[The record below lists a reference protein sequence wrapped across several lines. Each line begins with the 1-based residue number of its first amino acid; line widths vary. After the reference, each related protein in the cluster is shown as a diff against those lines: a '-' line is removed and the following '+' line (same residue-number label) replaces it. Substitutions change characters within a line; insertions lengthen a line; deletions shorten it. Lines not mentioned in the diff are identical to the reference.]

1 MGYLKSKSKASS
13 EEWGDSC
20 LRFKCSEDLKE
31 WNVISAMAY
40 DMTSTKAEWLRESQ
54 EALAKAMIYNTLWQR
69 GESTEFKV
77 ETGTVDEADM
87 ISTGIEKC
95 RYCSNTTGEEGK
107 TLLRCTRCRFAMYC
121 SRECQKADWKA
132 HKILCG

>member
-1 MGYLKSKSKASS
+1 M
-13 EEWGDSC
+13 
-20 LRFKCSEDLKE
+20 RFKGSDDLKE
-31 WNVISAMAY
+31 WNVIWAMAY

-54 EALAKAMIYNTLWQR
+54 EALAKAMIYNGLWRQ

-77 ETGTVDEADM
+77 ETGTVSASDM

-95 RYCSNTTGEEGK
+95 RYCPNTTGDDGK
-107 TLLRCTRCRFAMYC
+107 ALLRCTRCRCAMYC
-121 SRECQKADWKA
+121 SKECQKADWKA